1 MFQQIHMMTSTQ
13 SQAIWAL
20 CRQGLPL
27 AADEAEQCWSR
38 GEPYHL
44 DYCGKIPRLLN
55 TLIEQCNW
63 ETQAAHRLH

>member
-1 MFQQIHMMTSTQ
+1 MFQPATMTTSTQ
-13 SQAIWAL
+13 SRALWAL

-44 DYCGKIPRLLN
+44 DCCGKLPRLLG

-63 ETQAAHRLH
+63 ETQSAKRLH